1 MNCTRN
7 WRDTEASGPMEKLPP
22 GGYVCAVT
30 GAWDVPDKQYLRV
43 EFDIVDGPMRGFYTE
58 LRKRVEWNVGYFI
71 LSYKDSAASIFK
83 HFLSRIEAS
92 NPGFK
97 ADEFNNDE
105 RALQGKYIGLVLFE
119 EEYQGSDGAVKTRI
133 TRMPDYCSVEDIR
146 AGAFKLPPLKKLKN
160 RLGSGGDPGPVPPPA
175 GAADFDEIAGD
186 DDLPF

>member
-97 ADEFNNDE
+97 ADDFSNDE
-105 RALQGKYIGLVLFE
+105 KVFRGKYIGLVLFE
-119 EEYQGSDGAVKTRI
+119 EEYEGNDGTVKTRI

-146 AGAFKLPPLKKLKN
+146 AGAFKLPPLKKLKA
-160 RLGSGGDPGPVPPPA
+160 RRGGDVAPGPVPPPS
-175 GAADFDEIAGD
+175 ADFDEIAGD